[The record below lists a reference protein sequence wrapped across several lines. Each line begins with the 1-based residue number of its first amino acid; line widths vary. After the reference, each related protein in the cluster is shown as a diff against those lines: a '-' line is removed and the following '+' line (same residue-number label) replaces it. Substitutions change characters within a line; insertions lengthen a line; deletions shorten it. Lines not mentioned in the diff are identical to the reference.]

1 VLQKANPEAA
11 AILMKKA
18 TAWTASRF
26 EYYQKLAALTY
37 EKK

>member
-1 VLQKANPEAA
+1 MLKKTNPEAA
-11 AILMKKA
+11 AVLMKKA

-37 EKK
+37 EK

>member
-1 VLQKANPEAA
+1 
-11 AILMKKA
+11 MKKA
-18 TAWTASRF
+18 TAWTGSRF